1 MPKDALLEIY
11 TEEIPARFF
20 PSVIDELRNKS
31 GNLLTEQKLD
41 FKEIKIYATP
51 RRLTVYIEQISEKT
65 KQESIEIVGPPLSVA
80 KDKNGNFTNAG
91 LSFAKT
97 QGVDPSELKV
107 KRKQKGEYLCVI
119 KNIGGIETEK
129 LLPEIFTK
137 IILGISFPKTMIW
150 SSENIRF
157 ARPIRNILALY
168 GNKTV
173 KLKIADVKSTNFT
186 YGLYTISNK
195 KIKIQEPQKY
205 VQALKNNY
213 VIVDFNQRKEI
224 IKKILEQAV
233 KKYNAKVKLN
243 EELLN
248 EVNFLVEYPSAV
260 VGKFDEK
267 FLQLPKEVII
277 TCLEKNQK
285 FFPVVDEKNELTNY
299 FVGIRNGPSEYQEI
313 VREGYE
319 RVLSARLNDAKFF
332 YERDLKKPLSERVSK
347 LKEIVFQEK
356 LGTYY
361 DKTQRIIEISK
372 WIDDKDTIVRT
383 AELSKA
389 DLATELVYEFPE
401 LQGIAGRIYAL
412 KSGEQ
417 EEVAKGIEEHYW
429 PLTSQGEIPKTL
441 CGTVVSIADKID
453 TIVGDFAVGLVPTG
467 TSDPY
472 GLRRQAIGLLRI
484 ILEKKLDISIKGLI
498 EKAISGLPQT
508 AVVNSSSLI
517 NSVLEFFHQR
527 LETIFTDMGYKFD
540 EVRAVLSCGF
550 ENLSET
556 EEKIKAIKE
565 IRKLPEFEPL
575 IIGYKRASNIIKQA
589 QKKQLAVS
597 SKELAV
603 DKFIEPEEKELY
615 RNAEKIQQEIQPLV
629 QQKKYLEVLK
639 KLVLLRQPID
649 SFFDKVMV
657 MVEDESLCKNRLA
670 LLKKIIDMFIY
681 VGDFSLLQ

>member
-1 MPKDALLEIY
+1 MSKDALLEIY

-20 PSVIDELRNKS
+20 PSVTDELRNIS
-31 GNLLTEQKLD
+31 SSLLTGQKLE
-41 FKEIKIYATP
+41 FKDIKIYATP
-51 RRLTVYIEQISEKT
+51 RRLTVYIEQISERT
-65 KQESIEIVGPPLSVA
+65 KQESVEIVGPPLSVA
-80 KDKNGNFTNAG
+80 KDKNGNFTPAG
-91 LSFAKT
+91 FGFAKT
-97 QGVDPSELKV
+97 QGVDPSELKI
-107 KRKQKGEYLCVI
+107 KKTQKGEYLCVV

-137 IILGISFPKTMIW
+137 IILGISFPKTMVW
-150 SSENIRF
+150 TSENIRF
-157 ARPIRNILALY
+157 VRPIRNILALY
-168 GNKTV
+168 GHKTI
-173 KLKIADVKSTNFT
+173 KLKIVDVKSTNFT

-213 VIVDFNQRKEI
+213 VIVDFNQREEI
-224 IKKILEQAV
+224 IRKILEQAV

-243 EELLN
+243 KNLLN

-267 FLQLPKEVII
+267 FLQLPKEIII

-285 FFPVVDEKNELTNY
+285 FFPVVDEKDNLTNY

-332 YERDLKKPLSERVSK
+332 YERDLKKPLSERVLK
-347 LKEIVFQEK
+347 LKEIIFQEK

-361 DKTQRIIEISK
+361 DKTQRVIEISK
-372 WIDDKDTIVRT
+372 WIDNKDTIVRT

-389 DLATELVYEFPE
+389 DLLTELVYEFPE

-412 KSGEQ
+412 KSGEK
-417 EEVAKGIEEHYW
+417 EEVARGIEEHYW
-429 PLTSQGEIPKTL
+429 PLTSQGELPKTS

-472 GLRRQAIGLLRI
+472 GLRRQTIGLLRI
-484 ILEKKLDISIKGLI
+484 ILEKKLDISIKGLV
-498 EKAISGLPQT
+498 EKAISLLPKT
-508 AVVNSSSLI
+508 VVGNSSSLI
-517 NSVLEFFHQR
+517 NSVLDFFRQR

-550 ENLSET
+550 DNLSDA

-565 IRKLPEFEPL
+565 IRKLPDFEPL

-597 SKELAV
+597 SKQLAV
-603 DKFIEPEEKELY
+603 DRFIEPEEKELY

-629 QQKKYLEVLK
+629 QQKKYFEVLK

-649 SFFDKVMV
+649 NFFDKVMV

-670 LLKKIIDMFIY
+670 LLKKVVDMFIY
-681 VGDFSLLQ
+681 IGDFSLLQ